1 MKESCYVVK
10 DSDGGNQDES
20 RGTKGS
26 SNGDALVRAAEDG
39 NIGALKILLQDPV
52 GTPKRSQSEA
62 GEALVVA
69 SRKGD
74 IGAVSLILQERK
86 NVDCINHQNKYGR
99 TAMHY
104 ASQEGHTQVVNLHL
118 QQSNVDINH
127 EDGDGMTPL
136 HDAAYRGH
144 IEVVKLLLEQP
155 SIDVNVRNKK
165 GITPLWYASSRDGQV
180 EIVNLLKASG
190 GLMEIRRA
198 SGKNCVC
205 ARRTRR
211 RDGRGSIRCAIS

>member
-52 GTPKRSQSEA
+52 GTPKRSR

-86 NVDCINHQNKYGR
+86 NVDCINHQNK
-99 TAMHY
+99 
-104 ASQEGHTQVVNLHL
+104 
-118 QQSNVDINH
+118 
-127 EDGDGMTPL
+127 
-136 HDAAYRGH
+136 
-144 IEVVKLLLEQP
+144 
-155 SIDVNVRNKK
+155 
-165 GITPLWYASSRDGQV
+165 
-180 EIVNLLKASG
+180 
-190 GLMEIRRA
+190 
-198 SGKNCVC
+198 
-205 ARRTRR
+205 
-211 RDGRGSIRCAIS
+211 